1 MSILDDDF
9 EESPAAETPLLGEHD
24 HQQQEGEE
32 ERIHVHGGSP
42 TRWRRFW
49 TLVLA
54 PLTDE
59 SGSGWGVV
67 VGLAALSVVGTT
79 LGLLL
84 PQNENLP
91 SPIYRAISSAIGY
104 IYFSCW
110 SVSFYPQMVSNYM
123 RQSTQGLSTDFC
135 GLNVIGF
142 GCYSIY
148 NLCFFCSKAI
158 QDMYKERHGGS
169 EITVQSNDVAFAV
182 HAFVL
187 SLLTLLQIGYYNGI
201 RAVLPSRIIAW
212 VMFGILS
219 ALVTYVTIVVIWKK
233 STWLDFLY
241 FLSYIKIFVS
251 LIKYIPQV
259 ILNMKRKSTVGWSIW
274 NILLDFTGGILS
286 VLQLVLD
293 CANMGDWTG
302 ITGNVAKFVLGNVS
316 IFFDVIF
323 MLQHYVLYHEASPTE
338 STPGRSEQE
347 DESNDVSCEI
357 HDEDNNGTV

>member
-1 MSILDDDF
+1 MSALDDTF
-9 EESPAAETPLLGEHD
+9 EDSPAAETPLLGEHD
-24 HQQQEGEE
+24 RQHEE
-32 ERIHVHGGSP
+32 ERIHVDRP

-49 TLVLA
+49 TLILA

-59 SGSGWGVV
+59 TGSGWGVV
-67 VGLAALSVVGTT
+67 VGLVTLSVVGTT

-84 PQNENLP
+84 PQNKDLP
-91 SPIYRAISSAIGY
+91 TPIYRAVSSAIGY

-110 SVSFYPQMVSNYM
+110 SVSFYPQILSNYM
-123 RQSTQGLSTDFC
+123 RKSTQGLSTDFC

-142 GCYSIY
+142 ACYSIY
-148 NLCFFCSKAI
+148 NICFFCSKVI

-169 EITVQSNDVAFAV
+169 GITVQSNDVAFAV
-182 HAFVL
+182 HAFAL
-187 SLLTLLQIGYYNGI
+187 SLITLLQIGYYNGI

-212 VMFGILS
+212 VMLGILT
-219 ALVTYVTIVVIWKK
+219 ALVTYLSMVAVWKK

-259 ILNMKRKSTVGWSIW
+259 ILNIKRKSTVGWNIW

-293 CANMGDWTG
+293 CADMGDWNG

-316 IFFDVIF
+316 IFFDLIF
-323 MLQHYVLYHEASPTE
+323 MLQHYVLYYEKPPKAGSTTSEHEEE
-338 STPGRSEQE
+338 SR
-347 DESNDVSCEI
+347 DVRCEI
-357 HDEDNNGTV
+357 NDENTNGTV